1 MKKDIHPEYY
11 PEATITCACGASWT
25 TGATKPELRLD
36 ICSNC
41 HPFYTGEQRIVDT
54 EGQVDRFYKRLEARQ
69 NYLDQKNAAK
79 EAKVSPNRA
88 LDELEVGKRALA
100 ALEAVGIV
108 TAGEFIEKLESIGE
122 DAMLEIDGFGRKSL
136 ADIKKGLRRLGYDL
150 PA

>member
-69 NYLDQKNAAK
+69 SYLDQKNAAK

-88 LDELEVGKRALA
+88 LDELEIGKRALA

>member
-1 MKKDIHPEYY
+1 MKKNIHPEYY
-11 PEATITCACGASWT
+11 PEATIMCACGASWT
-25 TGATKPELRLD
+25 TGATKPKISLD

-69 NYLDQKNAAK
+69 SYIDQKNAVS

-88 LDELEVGKRALA
+88 LDELEIGKRALT
-100 ALEAVGIV
+100 ALKAVDVV
-108 TAGEFIEKLESIGE
+108 TAGEFIAKLDAEGE
-122 DAMLEIDGFGRKSL
+122 DAMLAIDGFGRKSL
-136 ADIKKGLRRLGYDL
+136 ADIKKGLRRLGYDI

>member
-11 PEATITCACGASWT
+11 PEATVTCACGATWT

-100 ALEAVGIV
+100 ALEAVGVV
-108 TAGEFIEKLESIGE
+108 TAGEFIAKLEAEGE
-122 DAMLEIDGFGRKSL
+122 DAMLAIDGFGRKSL

>member
-88 LDELEVGKRALA
+88 LDELEIGKRALA

>member
-1 MKKDIHPEYY
+1 MKKDIHPKYY
-11 PEATITCACGASWT
+11 NETKVTCACGETWT
-25 TGATKPELRLD
+25 VGSTKEEISVD

-69 NYLDQKNAAK
+69 NYLEGKQAVKD
-79 EAKVSPNRA
+79 AKVSPNRA
-88 LDELEVGKRALA
+88 LDELEVGKRALK

-108 TAGEFIEKLESIGE
+108 TAGDFMTKLEKEGE
-122 DAMLEIDGFGRKSL
+122 DDMLAIDGFGRKSL

-150 PA
+150 AE